1 MMWTLLSI
9 FVIAR
14 LGARA
19 FDSHFFGSLI
29 GTSTLRMRGTMSE
42 HSGVTGMTPHQ
53 VARADSLRE
62 ITDAKLVRGGIIDLC
77 AYLQEFWKNDML

>member
-19 FDSHFFGSLI
+19 FDSHFFGNLI
-29 GTSTLRMRGTMSE
+29 WHIDLANARTMSE
-42 HSGVTGMTPHQ
+42 HSGVTGKTPHQ
-53 VARADSLRE
+53 VARAAPEDS
-62 ITDAKLVRGGIIDLC
+62 RGGPINYSDV
-77 AYLQEFWKNDML
+77 D